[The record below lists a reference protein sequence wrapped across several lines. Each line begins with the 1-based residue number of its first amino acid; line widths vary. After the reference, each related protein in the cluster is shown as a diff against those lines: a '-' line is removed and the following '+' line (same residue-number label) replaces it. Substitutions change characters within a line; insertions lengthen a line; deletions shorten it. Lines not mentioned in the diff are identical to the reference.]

1 MAEAITL
8 KAARRSDT
16 GKGAARQSRMRGQI
30 PAVIYGRG
38 RESVALTLTVR
49 EFERALAGH
58 SAGSTVIDLSI
69 DGESVKTLVRE
80 IQRHPYKPRIMHID
94 FMEIHAGQA
103 LRVNVPVRL
112 VGSPDGVK
120 NAGGVLDQ
128 VLREVEIEVLPRN
141 IPDHIDLDVSL
152 LEINQSMHVSDL
164 EVPNAELLTDPAKTI
179 CTVVPPRVELE
190 VVAEV
195 AEEMEEAEPE
205 LIRKQK
211 EDEDEETESSEE

>member
-8 KAARRSDT
+8 KAVRRSDR

-38 RESVALTLTVR
+38 RESVALTVALK
-49 EFERALAGH
+49 EFERALSGH
-58 SAGSTVIDLSI
+58 SAGSTVIDLFI
-69 DGESVKTLVRE
+69 DGEPVKTLIRD
-80 IQRHPYKPRIMHID
+80 IQRHPYKPRILHVD
-94 FMEIHAGQA
+94 FMEIHAGQQ
-103 LRVNVPVRL
+103 LKVNVPVRL
-112 VGSPDGVK
+112 VGSPEGVK

-152 LEINQSMHVSDL
+152 LEINQSLHVSDL
-164 EVPNAELLTDPAKTI
+164 EVPNAKVLTDPAKTI
-179 CTVVPPRVELE
+179 CAVVPPRVEIE

-195 AEEMEEAEPE
+195 PEELEEAEPE

-211 EDEDEETESSEE
+211 EDEAEETESSEE